1 MWDSA
6 SCFGFDVPK
15 VGLKDPCYRLPR
27 EVVQSPSLEVF
38 KSRGDVALRGVVSGH
53 GGDGLG
59 FGLDLRGLFKMILQ
73 FYDPEAFPCVRAM
86 LCCYGSIQPWGA
98 GEPRKMMR
106 SSSDWLGDFC

>member
-1 MWDSA
+1 MES
-6 SCFGFDVPK
+6 
-15 VGLKDPCYRLPR
+15 LP
-27 EVVQSPSLEVF
+27 LEVF

-73 FYDPEAFPCVRAM
+73 FYDPEAFPCVRAV

-98 GEPRKMMR
+98 GEPRKMMK